1 MFRSRRALWG
11 NPCKGKPLELTMAA
25 GGMIVTVLACEEGGE
40 GGKGEGGEG
49 GGKGCASVCVEC
61 LLQLKSVLVQQGS
74 SNSSPAAPRTP
85 PGVAK
90 EPTSSCRVVVAA
102 IKCTFPVKSNILR
115 NLSNILGKPYVLTF
129 T

>member
-40 GGKGEGGEG
+40 GGKGG
-49 GGKGCASVCVEC
+49 ASVCVEC